1 MSGKAEVPG
10 FLQAFKVNL
19 DVWGVIFRSDRN
31 KNIQALL
38 DLDIRPDDR
47 IDVLKSLGLTDYSAG
62 PLEERL
68 NGGANMWVFGKEVK
82 KKEVYIKI
90 AMGTVNANVI
100 CISFHI
106 AELKMKYPFK

>member
-1 MSGKAEVPG
+1 MSGKAEVLG

-19 DVWGVIFRSDRN
+19 DIWGVIFRSDRN

-47 IDVLKSLGLTDYSAG
+47 IDVLKSLELTDYSTG

-68 NGGANMWVFGKEVK
+68 NGGASMWIFGKEVK

-90 AMGTVNANVI
+90 TMGTIQTAVI
-100 CISFHI
+100 CISFHL
-106 AELKMKYPFK
+106 AEFKMKYPFK